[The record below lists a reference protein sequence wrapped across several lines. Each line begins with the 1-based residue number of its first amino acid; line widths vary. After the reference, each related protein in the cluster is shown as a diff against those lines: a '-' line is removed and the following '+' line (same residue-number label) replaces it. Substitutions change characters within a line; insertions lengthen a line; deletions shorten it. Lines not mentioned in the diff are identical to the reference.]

1 MAHPLLR
8 VLVMRPPRR
17 LSPVVGFA
25 LSLAACGGSTAAIG
39 NGGDGGG
46 GVDGAAVGDGATL
59 VLDCQP
65 DGGATGTTGSD
76 PSVQDTL
83 HGTNGVFTD
92 ACDSMGNL
100 VDYSCETL
108 QTCGPGPNPDCTPYE
123 TGKVISTNLDC
134 AGHCVD
140 GRCDGRCP
148 TESQRITFTSSADGA
163 GNIAIHNDTAG
174 RSYVCIVLY
183 DNPGDSFDCTTGPH
197 AGLQGTVTGLGLH
210 GDWCTGKDFGNIAV
224 SVDGAP
230 SPTFESCAFGC
241 GIW

>member
-8 VLVMRPPRR
+8 VVVMRPPCR

-46 GVDGAAVGDGATL
+46 GVDGATVGDGATL

-65 DGGATGTTGSD
+65 DGGATGTTDSD

-83 HGTNGVFTD
+83 HGTNGVFT
-92 ACDSMGNL
+92 
-100 VDYSCETL
+100 
-108 QTCGPGPNPDCTPYE
+108 
-123 TGKVISTNLDC
+123 STNLDC
-134 AGHCVD
+134 AGHCAD

-174 RSYVCIVLY
+174 RSYVCTVLY
-183 DNPGDSFDCTTGPH
+183 DNPGDSFDCTTGPN

-241 GIW
+241 AIAP